1 MIYLINNISY
11 KILMADTI
19 LKNILLQY
27 NKKKANA
34 EYDAEIRK
42 QEIYKKYPKLSE
54 IDNKLT
60 SLAISTTKS
69 LINNN
74 NKDLLDEL
82 NININNLK
90 KEKNKILKSI
100 NILPNFFE
108 PHYEC
113 NICKDTG
120 YITNKNYTT
129 SMCSCLKQRL
139 YDEQYNMSNISNL
152 NTQNFDNFCELYYSN
167 EVNENKYHTNI
178 SPRENI
184 NLIKNICLNFIKNFD
199 NPSQK
204 NLLFTGNTGLG
215 KTFLSSCIANEI
227 IKKGKNV
234 LYQTAPVM
242 LDSIIDYRFGKNK
255 DSNILESIL
264 TVDLLVIDDLGTEC
278 INNMKFTELFNIIN
292 TRLLN
297 QSKITKTIIS
307 TNLSL
312 KNLYSNYDE
321 RIVSRLVGN
330 YDICYFFGDDIRFK
344 KKSEN

>member
-1 MIYLINNISY
+1 MIISY
-11 KILMADTI
+11 KILMADTV

-27 NKKKANA
+27 NKKKTSA
-34 EYDAEIRK
+34 EYDDEIRK
-42 QEIYKKYPKLSE
+42 QEIYKKYPQLTE

-60 SLAISTTKS
+60 FLAISTTKS

-82 NININNLK
+82 TINIDKLK

-100 NILPNFFE
+100 NIAPNFFE

-120 YITNKNYTT
+120 YITNSNYTT
-129 SMCSCLKQRL
+129 SMCSCLKQKL

-167 EVNENKYHTNI
+167 EINENKYHTNI

-184 NLIKNICLNFIKNFD
+184 NLIKNICLNFIKNFE

-227 IKKGKNV
+227 IKNGKNV

-242 LDSIIDYRFGKNK
+242 LDSIIDYRFGKNR

-264 TVDLLVIDDLGTEC
+264 TVDLLIIDDLGTEC

-297 QSKITKTIIS
+297 QTKITKTIIS